1 MAMEITNTYSSYV
14 AQSMAGN
21 SVTGGSAVNST
32 KKKETEKT
40 TEAAESSKSKSAE
53 EYMNELKKLAPSV
66 EFKVGNSYS
75 PAKSGKTLT
84 VSPQLLEKM
93 QNDPEKE
100 KEMKEL
106 IKGVE
111 SMTKLLDGI
120 YKASG
125 WTVEYRHSYIDENGK
140 YCAVALVRNDY
151 MLNLS
156 DELREERRQ
165 NAKELIEQTKEKVAG
180 KEEELQE
187 ILEEEMIKKEEELEE
202 TLEKTLEEEEAAKE
216 EEELENTLKEEEV
229 AKEEEE
235 LGEIQEEEEAEKIE
249 EKSAY
254 SKVERLLNEK
264 LAASKD
270 GLIYLDDTDF
280 MTMLEA
286 AEEDNMGRTDVKEQ
300 MQVGANFDL
309 RI

>member
-1 MAMEITNTYSSYV
+1 MAMEITSSYSNYT
-14 AQSMAGN
+14 AQNMAGN

-32 KKKETEKT
+32 KKKETEKA
-40 TEAAESSKSKSAE
+40 TEATESSKSKSTE

-66 EFKVGNSYS
+66 EFRVGNGCSS
-75 PAKSGKTLT
+75 AKSGKTLT
-84 VSPQLLEKM
+84 INPQLLEKM

-111 SMTKLLDGI
+111 SMTKLIDGI

-140 YCAVALVRNDY
+140 YCAIALVRNDY

-156 DELREERRQ
+156 DKLREERRQ
-165 NAKELIEQTKEKVAG
+165 NAEKLIEQTKEKVAG

-187 ILEEEMIKKEEELEE
+187 ILEEEMVKEEEELEKMLEEEEAVKSEEELEE
-202 TLEKTLEEEEAAKE
+202 TQVEEELAKEKEELEKT
-216 EEELENTLKEEEV
+216 
-229 AKEEEE
+229 
-235 LGEIQEEEEAEKIE
+235 QEEEKAAKAE
-249 EKSAY
+249 EKSAH
-254 SKVERLLNEK
+254 SRVKELLEEK
-264 LAASKD
+264 LAASKE

-280 MTMLEA
+280 RTILEA
-286 AEEDNMGRTDVKEQ
+286 AEEDNAGKADAKEQ